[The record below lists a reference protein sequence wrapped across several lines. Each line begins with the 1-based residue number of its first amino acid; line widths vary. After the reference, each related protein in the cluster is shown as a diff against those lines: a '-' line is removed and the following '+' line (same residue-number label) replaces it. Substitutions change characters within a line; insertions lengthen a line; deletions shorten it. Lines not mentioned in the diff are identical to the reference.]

1 MQRRSNAGAAGR
13 IKRER
18 ASEGDELQPSSS
30 SSGQEDDDQ
39 QQTFFDQLHSKN
51 LQHVINDILDLLSI
65 DSLCAFS
72 RTCKS
77 FQQTAKTYFNEK
89 YPSLA
94 IDIGD
99 EDESKPLHFRCFGDV
114 VQHLQ
119 LSGASLDDFTFAAAR
134 VNRNLRELS
143 FNRTTEDKKEDHI
156 GKEYVDSIKNVLEN
170 VKTVCATNC
179 IFEKGGVE
187 YLLTNCKNID
197 GFGFAARKNTTY
209 RFQFQKVPTLKTLD
223 VAFEA
228 KANVIELL
236 KLLQMKRVQLDE
248 LVLSFLSEHSGIM
261 KEVFDLLDAMYD
273 NGVFKKLYVN
283 FDSKSLLT
291 NHVNRLVTAK
301 GLIGIICAYRINA
314 DIEGHLLNVAML
326 YNNLKYLAI
335 HWMFVDSTIIAQRLT
350 QLVELKCTEA
360 TMEAILPFVRY
371 SAQLR
376 HFHIEYV
383 QGNRML
389 NATNLSTERASLMR
403 GLEGRHLKIYIPEKI
418 YIKMKWSSIAT
429 KSDFVEIKREE
440 SYVPKKRF

>member
-1 MQRRSNAGAAGR
+1 M
-13 IKRER
+13 
-18 ASEGDELQPSSS
+18 
-30 SSGQEDDDQ
+30 
-39 QQTFFDQLHSKN
+39 
-51 LQHVINDILDLLSI
+51 INDILDWLSI
-65 DSLCAFS
+65 DNLCAFS

-77 FQQTAKTYFNEK
+77 FQRTAKSYFNVK

-99 EDESKPLHFRCFGDV
+99 EDESKPLHFRCFGDA

-119 LSGASLDDFTFAAAR
+119 LSGASLDDFAFAAAR

-143 FNRTTEDKKEDHI
+143 FNRTNEDKKEDHI
-156 GKEYVDSIKNVLEN
+156 GKEYVDSIKNLLEN

-187 YLLTNCKNID
+187 YLLTNCKNIND
-197 GFGFAARKNTTY
+197 FGFAARKNTTY
-209 RFQFQKVPTLKTLD
+209 RFQFNKVPTLKTLD

-236 KLLQMKRVQLDE
+236 QSLHMKRVQLDE

-261 KEVFDLLDAMYD
+261 NEVFDLLDAMYA
-273 NGVFKKLYVN
+273 NGLFRKLYVN
-283 FDSKSLLT
+283 FDTKSLLA
-291 NHVNRLVTAK
+291 NHANRLVTVK
-301 GLIGIICAYRINA
+301 GLIGIVCAYRINT

-326 YNNLKYLAI
+326 YDNIKYLAI
-335 HWMFVDSTIIAQRLT
+335 HWMFADSTIIAQRLT
-350 QLVELKCTEA
+350 QLIELKFTEA

-371 SAQLR
+371 SAQLG

-389 NATNLSTERASLMR
+389 NATELSSEREPLMGR
-403 GLEGRHLKIYIPEKI
+403 LEGRHLKIYMPEKI

-429 KSDFVEIKREE
+429 RGDFVEIQREE

>member
-1 MQRRSNAGAAGR
+1 MV
-13 IKRER
+13 
-18 ASEGDELQPSSS
+18 D
-30 SSGQEDDDQ
+30 
-39 QQTFFDQLHSKN
+39 
-51 LQHVINDILDLLSI
+51 DILDWLDI

-72 RTCKS
+72 MTCKS
-77 FQQTAKTYFNEK
+77 FQRTAKSYFNQK

-94 IDIGD
+94 IDIDD

-134 VNRNLRELS
+134 VNRNLREFS
-143 FNRTTEDKKEDHI
+143 FNRTNEDKKEDHI
-156 GKEYVDSIKNVLEN
+156 GKEYIDSIKNVLEN

-187 YLLTNCKNID
+187 YLLMNCKRID

-209 RFQFQKVPTLKTLD
+209 RFQFQNVPTLKTFD

-236 KLLQMKRVQLDE
+236 QLLQQKRVQLDE

-261 KEVFDLLDAMYD
+261 NEVFNLLNTMYE

-283 FDSKSLLT
+283 FDTKSLLA
-291 NHVNRLVTAK
+291 NHVHRLVNVK
-301 GLIGIICAYRINA
+301 GLIGIICAYRINH
-314 DIEGHLLNVAML
+314 DIEGHLLNLAML
-326 YNNLKYLAI
+326 YDNIKYLAI
-335 HWMFVDSTIIAQRLT
+335 HWMFADSTIIAKQLT
-350 QLVELKCTEA
+350 QLIELKVTEA

-371 SAQLR
+371 SARLA

-389 NATNLSTERASLMR
+389 NAATLSSEREPLMGKLVE
-403 GLEGRHLKIYIPEKI
+403 GLTARRLTIYIPEKI
-418 YIKMKWSSIAT
+418 YVKMKWSSIAT

-440 SYVPKKRF
+440 SYVPKKRS